1 MFDIQDQ
8 LKKLPAEPGVYLM
21 KDEHDKI
28 IYVGKAISLK
38 NRVRQYFQSS
48 KNHSSKV
55 KSMVKNI
62 KSFEYII
69 TDSELEALILE
80 CNLIKKYRPKYNVL
94 LRDDKTYPYIKVTI
108 NEDFKFKTLKA
119 DDGYIITNTA
129 NGFNVD
135 NYIGTKMI
143 IMPLNKNIDNLIAI
157 TEKEH
162 NKYMELVEANM
173 DKELTK
179 IRDNNG

>member
-1 MFDIQDQ
+1 MD
-8 LKKLPAEPGVYLM
+8 
-21 KDEHDKI
+21 
-28 IYVGKAISLK
+28 
-38 NRVRQYFQSS
+38 N
-48 KNHSSKV
+48 
-55 KSMVKNI
+55 
-62 KSFEYII
+62 
-69 TDSELEALILE
+69 
-80 CNLIKKYRPKYNVL
+80 
-94 LRDDKTYPYIKVTI
+94 IKVTI

-157 TEKEH
+157 TEEEH